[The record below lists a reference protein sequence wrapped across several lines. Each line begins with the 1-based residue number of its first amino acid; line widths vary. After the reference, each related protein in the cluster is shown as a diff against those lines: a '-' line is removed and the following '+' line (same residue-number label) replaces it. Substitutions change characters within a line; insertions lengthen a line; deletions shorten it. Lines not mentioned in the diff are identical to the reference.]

1 MKIYMDHAST
11 TPVDSEVVKAM
22 LPYFTDKFGNASS
35 IHSFGR
41 EAKKALDGSRRI
53 VANALNANP
62 DEIIFTSSGTE
73 SDNLAI
79 KGIAIEGK
87 NKGRN
92 HIITSSI
99 EHHAVLNPCEYL
111 GENGFDIT
119 HVPVDRYGIV
129 NPSDIENSITEKTCL
144 ISVMH
149 ANNEIG
155 TIQQIEEIGK
165 ISKEHGIP
173 FHTDAVQTFGKI
185 PIDVEKFN
193 ITLLS
198 ISGHKIYGPKGIG
211 ALYIKKGTRI
221 EPLIHGGGHERG
233 LRSGTEN
240 ISGIVGLGKAVE
252 IAQRDMEK
260 EAKRLTAL
268 RDILSKGV
276 LEIKDSWLN
285 GHPTKRLPNNANFC
299 FSRVEGES
307 MLLKLDAKG
316 IAVSTGSACSSK
328 SLEPSHV
335 LKAIGLKPGETH
347 GSLRFTLGK
356 SNTKEDIDYVLGVLP
371 EIVDELR
378 RISPL

>member
-11 TPVDSEVVKAM
+11 TPVDPEVVKAM

-41 EAKKALDGSRRI
+41 EAKKVLEDSRII
-53 VANALNANP
+53 VAESLNANP

-79 KGIAIEGK
+79 KGIAFANRE
-87 NKGRN
+87 KGN

-99 EHHAVLNPCEYL
+99 EHHAVLNPCKYL

-119 HVPVDRYGIV
+119 YIPVDKYGIV

-155 TIQQIEEIGK
+155 TIEPISEIGK
-165 ISKEHGIP
+165 IAGGHEIP

-185 PIDVEKFN
+185 PLDVEKSN
-193 ITLLS
+193 IDLLS
-198 ISGHKIYGPKGIG
+198 ISGHKLYGPKGVG
-211 ALYIKKGTRI
+211 ALYVRKGIRI

-233 LRSGTEN
+233 LRSSTEN
-240 ISGIVGLGKAVE
+240 VSGIVGLGKATE
-252 IAQRDMEK
+252 LAMWGMGS
-260 EAKRLTAL
+260 EAKRLTEL
-268 RDILSKGV
+268 RDILIKGV

-335 LKAIGLKPGETH
+335 MKAIGLKLEKIH

-356 SNTKEDIDYVLGVLP
+356 ENTGEDIAYVLEILP

>member
-1 MKIYMDHAST
+1 MDHAST

-41 EAKKALDGSRRI
+41 EAKKALDDSRRI

-87 NKGRN
+87 KKGRN

-99 EHHAVLNPCEYL
+99 EHHAVMNPCEYL
-111 GENGFDIT
+111 RENGFDVT
-119 HVPVDRYGIV
+119 YVPVDRYGTV

-356 SNTKEDIDYVLGVLP
+356 SNTKEDIDYVLEVLP

>member
-111 GENGFDIT
+111 GENGFDVT
-119 HVPVDRYGIV
+119 YVPVDRYGTV

-335 LKAIGLKPGETH
+335 LKAIGLKPEEMH

-356 SNTKEDIDYVLGVLP
+356 SNTKEDIDYVLEVIP
-371 EIVDELR
+371 EIIDELR